1 MSKTSPKTIKRQV
14 RKNRI
19 RSKVF
24 GTAVKPRLSIFK
36 SNKYIYAELIN
47 DDLGVTLAESS
58 SLKLGS
64 SNKASQAVSV
74 GQDIA
79 KKALALKIKSIVFDR
94 GGYIYTGRVKAL
106 ADSARD
112 AGLEF

>member
-1 MSKTSPKTIKRQV
+1 MKTSPKTIKRQV

-24 GTAVKPRLSIFK
+24 GTAQKPRLSIFK

-47 DDLGVTLAESS
+47 DELGVTLAESS
-58 SLKLGS
+58 SLKLS
-64 SNKASQAVSV
+64 AKTKASQAEVV

-79 KKALALKIKSIVFDR
+79 KKALALKISKVVFDR

-106 ADSARD
+106 ADSARS

>member
-1 MSKTSPKTIKRQV
+1 MKTSPKTIKRQV

-19 RSKVF
+19 RSKVS
-24 GTAVKPRLSIFK
+24 GTASRPRLSIFK

-47 DDLGVTLAESS
+47 DDLGLTIAESS
-58 SLKLGS
+58 SMKLGAT
-64 SNKASQAVSV
+64 NKASQAMAV
-74 GQDIA
+74 GNAIA
-79 KKALALKIKSIVFDR
+79 EKAKALKISKIVFDR

-106 ADSARD
+106 AESARS

>member
-1 MSKTSPKTIKRQV
+1 MKTSPKTIKRQV

-24 GTAVKPRLSIFK
+24 GTAEKPRLSIFK

-47 DDLGVTLAESS
+47 DDLGITIASSS
-58 SLKLGS
+58 SLKLEGA
-64 SNKASQAVSV
+64 KAGQAVAV
-74 GQDIA
+74 GADIA
-79 KKALALKIKSIVFDR
+79 KKAIALKVSKIVFDR

-106 ADSARD
+106 ADSARS